1 MNREERIEALL
12 KKERYNFND
21 LVTIMELLRLPGGC
35 LWDAEQTHESIRDN
49 MIEET
54 YEVVEAID
62 NKDTKLLREEL
73 GDALLQV
80 VFHARIEEEADS
92 FNISDVVNDISAK
105 LIHRHPH
112 VFGSVQA
119 TTAEEMLANW
129 ERIKVEEKKRD
140 TLTSRLE
147 AVPPMLPA
155 LMRSTKIAKKTE
167 FFYGERSEEAAYL
180 AVEEALNAMRSA
192 ADEEREALAG
202 EVLYAMAYL
211 CRKNSISG
219 ETALTKAVNRRIEE
233 IRAAEA
239 LSLGRALEDMSEEE
253 RKALRE
259 KLDALDAKAWLKE
272 L

>member
-1 MNREERIEALL
+1 MEREQIIEALL
-12 KKERYNFND
+12 KKEQYDFDD
-21 LVTIMELLRLPGGC
+21 LVRIMELLRLPGGC

-54 YEVVEAID
+54 YEVIEAID
-62 NKDTKLLREEL
+62 KKDTKLLREEL

-92 FNISDVVNDISAK
+92 FDISDVVNDISAK

-112 VFGSVQA
+112 VFGSVKA

-155 LMRSTKIAKKTE
+155 LMRASKIAKKTE
-167 FFYGERSEEAAYL
+167 FFYGTLSEAEAYR
-180 AVEEALNAMRSA
+180 AVEDALDALKRA
-192 ADEEREALAG
+192 TDEERERLLG
-202 EVLYAMAYL
+202 EVLYAAAVL
-211 CRKNSISG
+211 CRRFSVSG
-219 ETALTKAVNRRIEE
+219 EASLTKSIERRIKE
-233 IRAAEA
+233 IRTAEV
-239 LSLGRALEDMSEEE
+239 LSHGKALEEMSEEE
-253 RKALRE
+253 
-259 KLDALDAKAWLKE
+259 LKMLHLKIDE
-272 L
+272 LLK

>member
-1 MNREERIEALL
+1 MERKEKIALLL
-12 KKERYNFND
+12 KKERYDFDD

-54 YEVVEAID
+54 YEVIEAID

-80 VFHARIEEEADS
+80 VFHARIEEEAES
-92 FNISDVVNDISAK
+92 FNISDVVNDISEK

-112 VFGSVQA
+112 VFGSVKA

-155 LMRSTKIAKKTE
+155 LMRASKIAKKTE
-167 FFYGERSEEAAYL
+167 FFYGARSEEEAYR
-180 AVEEALNAMRSA
+180 AVEDALRELKA
-192 ADEEREALAG
+192 ASNEEREELLG
-202 EVLYAMAYL
+202 EVLYATAVL
-211 CRKNSISG
+211 CRKLSISG
-219 ETALTKAVNRRIEE
+219 EASLTKSINRRIAE
-233 IRAAEA
+233 IRAAE
-239 LSLGRALEDMSEEE
+239 SNCNEKSLEDMDEEE
-253 RKALRE
+253 LMALRL
-259 KLDALDAKAWLKE
+259 KVDALLKNK
-272 L
+272 LNL